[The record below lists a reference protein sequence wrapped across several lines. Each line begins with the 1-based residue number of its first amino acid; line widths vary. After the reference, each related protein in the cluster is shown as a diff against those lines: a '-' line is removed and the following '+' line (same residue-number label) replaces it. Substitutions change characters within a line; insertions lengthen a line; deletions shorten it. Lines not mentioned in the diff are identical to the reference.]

1 MAPRLPIM
9 GRSLLGRIAAWTDD
23 NPLRAAGIVV
33 AAGAAAG
40 LLVDAGAADGGQT
53 GAGGATAAATATTA
67 AATVAETALA
77 RPAYVV
83 VALVGLAVFAAYD
96 G

>member
-1 MAPRLPIM
+1 M
-9 GRSLLGRIAAWTDD
+9 GRALLGRIAAWTDD

-33 AAGAAAG
+33 AAGAVAG
-40 LLVDAGAADGGQT
+40 LLVDAGAAGGEQ
-53 GAGGATAAATATTA
+53 AASSGATTAAATTA

-83 VALVGLAVFAAYD
+83 VALVGLTIFAAYD